1 MKQSILRTGF
11 MYCIII
17 LGWVTLIAGA
27 LYLGQQSS
35 EEQLET
41 STTEGKVLR
50 LLVWGD
56 LFDKN
61 FLKKFEQAT
70 GSTLQISSYDTNEE
84 LIVKLKISDGHG
96 YDIIAPSDYAV
107 KILQEEGLLRP
118 LNHKRMPFFDTINP
132 LLLGQ
137 QYDPLN
143 KFSIPYEWE
152 VYGIAYDKD
161 FFANRP
167 LERTWGMLFDNPQGA
182 FRVIVSDDA
191 LEVVRLAAHFL
202 FGKLNEEELT
212 QEQIEQVHSLLHQQH
227 QWVEAYTRTNID
239 YYLIAGYSPLAFA
252 GSGYVGRRRELANK
266 IGFFVPR
273 EGGIITIENLAIPI
287 HAEHEELIY
296 AFLNFVMSPES
307 MTHHFDLMTY
317 FPSTLNVE
325 EPDHLSYE
333 LRSLRTMNREEFSK
347 LLFVKQLM
355 PEEQMNHLW
364 VSIK

>member
-1 MKQSILRTGF
+1 MKHNVLRTGF
-11 MYCIII
+11 IYIAII
-17 LGWVTLIAGA
+17 LGWVALIVGTL
-27 LYLGQQSS
+27 YFGQGSS
-35 EEQLET
+35 ETHEEQPARQ
-41 STTEGKVLR
+41 GRVLR

-56 LFDKN
+56 LFDKH
-61 FLKKFEQAT
+61 FLKKFEQET
-70 GSTLQISSYDTNEE
+70 GSILQISSYDTNEE
-84 LIVKLKISDGHG
+84 LIVKLKISDGRG

-107 KILQEEGLLRP
+107 KILQEEELLRP
-118 LNHKRMPFFDTINP
+118 LDHKRMTFLKHINP
-132 LLLGQ
+132 LLLNQ
-137 QYDPLN
+137 HYDPSN
-143 KFSIPYEWE
+143 EFSIPYEWE
-152 VYGIAYDKD
+152 VYGIAYDKT
-161 FFANRP
+161 FFAQHH
-167 LERTWGMLFDNPQGA
+167 LEHTWGMLFNNPHGA

-212 QEQIEQVHSLLHQQH
+212 EEQIEQVQALLHHQH
-227 QWVEAYTRTNID
+227 EWVEAYTRTNID

-273 EGGIITIENLAIPI
+273 EGGLITIENLAVPI
-287 HAEHEELIY
+287 HAENEDLIY
-296 AFLNFVMSPES
+296 AFLNFIMSSES

-317 FPSTLNVE
+317 YPATLNVQ
-325 EPDHLSYE
+325 EPHHLSQE
-333 LRSLRTMNREEFSK
+333 LRSLRTMGKEEFSK